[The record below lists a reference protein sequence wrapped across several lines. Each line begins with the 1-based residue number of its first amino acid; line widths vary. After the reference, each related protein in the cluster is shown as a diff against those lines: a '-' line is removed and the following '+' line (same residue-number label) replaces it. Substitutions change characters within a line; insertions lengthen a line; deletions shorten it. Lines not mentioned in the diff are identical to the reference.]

1 MKYAY
6 MQFFECMAIR
16 MLKATLAIMTLL
28 AVFATAPR
36 AAAAELLMLEQDGCA
51 WCARWDAEIG
61 GIYPKTVEARRAPLR
76 RVDID
81 EPWPADLEAIARDP
95 FTPTFILVSEGR
107 EIDRMRGYAGDE
119 FFWFLLGE
127 MLEKLPK
134 EPVE

>member
-6 MQFFECMAIR
+6 MQFFECMA
-16 MLKATLAIMTLL
+16 MLKATLTALTLL
-28 AVFATAPR
+28 TGSLTVPSAG
-36 AAAAELLMLEQDGCA
+36 AAELLMLEQDGCA
-51 WCARWDAEIG
+51 WCDRWNEEIG
-61 GIYPKTVEARRAPLR
+61 DIYPKTAEARRAPLR

-81 EPWPADLEAIARDP
+81 EPWPADLAAIARDP

-127 MLEKLPK
+127 MLEKLAD
-134 EPVE
+134 ETVE